1 MRQTARRHRTL
12 KAAVRR
18 RWSRFIASARPGA
31 RRRLR
36 TLPPPLPTPEID
48 PVALTMLAVNRL
60 GPAALRT
67 ATSGRAL
74 TVGVPDPRVARIF
87 RAALLE
93 MQKTRRTDRL
103 VEIVVSEDSRPG
115 GGGRNAAEA

>member
-1 MRQTARRHRTL
+1 
-12 KAAVRR
+12 
-18 RWSRFIASARPGA
+18 
-31 RRRLR
+31 
-36 TLPPPLPTPEID
+36 
-48 PVALTMLAVNRL
+48 
-60 GPAALRT
+60 
-67 ATSGRAL
+67 L